1 MTPQQHQ
8 LIRETWAMVDPIAD
22 AAASI
27 FYKRLFELDPS
38 IAKLFATTDM
48 AAQRK
53 ILMQT
58 LAVVVKSIDHL
69 DNVVPAVEHLGRRHA
84 THGVQPAHF
93 ATVGQALL
101 DTLAVGLGDAF
112 TDDVREAWATAYG
125 ILASVMQSA
134 GETVEAAA
142 A

>member
-1 MTPQQHQ
+1 MTPQQQQ

-38 IAKLFATTDM
+38 IAKLFAATDM

-53 ILMQT
+53 NLMQT
-58 LAVVVKSIDHL
+58 LAVVVKSIDRL
-69 DNVVPAVEHLGRRHA
+69 DNVVPAVEHLGRRHV
-84 THGVQPAHF
+84 TYGVQPAHF

-101 DTLAVGLGDAF
+101 DTLAIGLGDAF

-134 GETVEAAA
+134 GETAEAAA